1 MHPIVTG
8 NRIIACDYKT
18 TAAALSA
25 FLFWEFNK
33 ILRIVILQKIPKL
46 IVKLL
51 LQNNLV
57 SSFMMNTMVTQ

>member
-1 MHPIVTG
+1 M
-8 NRIIACDYKT
+8 
-18 TAAALSA
+18 
-25 FLFWEFNK
+25 
-33 ILRIVILQKIPKL
+33 LQKTPKL